1 VNPDGKPQDGMLQE
15 LQAFSGCHGKS
26 RDCHRH
32 QRSLLWHNVGFLAG
46 YPVTRADDY
55 QQWTKDFLSGA

>member
-1 VNPDGKPQDGMLQE
+1 MVNQE
-15 LQAFSGCHGKS
+15 IAIAISAAFF
-26 RDCHRH
+26 
-32 QRSLLWHNVGFLAG
+32 WHNVGFLAG

>member
-1 VNPDGKPQDGMLQE
+1 MLQE

-32 QRSLLWHNVGFLAG
+32 WRSLLWHNVGFLAG